1 MVSAVG
7 KFWIL
12 ALLETLKTKFN
23 DKAFLL
29 CQKVCVCVCVCVR
42 VCVCVCV
49 CGGREGGHGPSASSP
64 FTRTLFTYLQ
74 YFLFYL
80 YSCANVIAKLIT
92 KAKAMAIIQNYL

>member
-49 CGGREGGHGPSASSP
+49 WGDTSTSLRMKEMETILFLQHGNNFISTTSAGVGKS
-64 FTRTLFTYLQ
+64 
-74 YFLFYL
+74 
-80 YSCANVIAKLIT
+80 
-92 KAKAMAIIQNYL
+92 

>member
-29 CQKVCVCVCVCVR
+29 CQKVCVCVCVCVW
-42 VCVCVCV
+42 
-49 CGGREGGHGPSASSP
+49 REGGHGPSASSP

-92 KAKAMAIIQNYL
+92 KAKAMAIVQNYL